1 MCSPPTSPFDSLE
14 ELKSYRRIQESR
26 VRQQVFKEQVTGK
39 VWPHG
44 WRDMQILVHIN
55 DRIYAMEMDQQLA
68 RIAAAAQAQPA
79 ECKSLSPL
87 AEQVN
92 QLSEVDLHLLRD
104 LGDKFIT
111 LIKRQVLGDNN
122 DAEDLEIK
130 PEAKKS
136 ETPDRD

>member
-1 MCSPPTSPFDSLE
+1 
-14 ELKSYRRIQESR
+14 
-26 VRQQVFKEQVTGK
+26 
-39 VWPHG
+39 
-44 WRDMQILVHIN
+44 MQILVHIN

-68 RIAAAAQAQPA
+68 RIAAAAPAQPA
-79 ECKSLSPL
+79 ECQPLSPL

-92 QLSEVDLHLLRD
+92 QLIEVDLYLLRD

-111 LIKRQVLGDNN
+111 LLKNQVLGDNN

-130 PEAKKS
+130 PEAEKS